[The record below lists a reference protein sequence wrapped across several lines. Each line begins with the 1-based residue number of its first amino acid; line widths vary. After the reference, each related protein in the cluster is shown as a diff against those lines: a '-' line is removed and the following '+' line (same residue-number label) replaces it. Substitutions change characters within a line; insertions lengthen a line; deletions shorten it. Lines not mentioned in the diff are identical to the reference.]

1 MELNNNGFN
10 KWRSGMDKRSRLDLI
25 HGYQEW
31 VQDYVDQDWDPY
43 EISFMYHAL
52 PGTTKSILEQMKKE
66 IYRVNSKLVTRFD
79 REPRSEAGFNRL
91 PRMMLFPDLPVYKRK
106 KRSLNDV
113 SINDGLHYGGIALT
127 PPISRFSTTLD
138 AYFDEHEQEYVNQN
152 LDRIYVEPIISDAD
166 YVADYVAKSIKR
178 ATVSED
184 DIVILPR
191 AISEMPAQ
199 DRPSSSDGLE
209 DFAWWRTLSES

>member
-1 MELNNNGFN
+1 
-10 KWRSGMDKRSRLDLI
+10 MDKRSRLDLI

>member
-79 REPRSEAGFNRL
+79 KEPRSEAGFNRL